1 MFYYI
6 GGSIMAMI
14 LHGRVDTHYT
24 LLQGHTIYWK
34 IDPFVFSLLMITV
47 VFLRLPSSLGVV
59 LRPPFVSSTCYDN
72 NDMLLVTSPKAS

>member
-1 MFYYI
+1 MGELIRILPFYRV
-6 GGSIMAMI
+6 I
-14 LHGRVDTHYT
+14 L
-24 LLQGHTIYWK
+24 YWK